1 MRSSSRTLTVSN
13 VETLRGKHIVV
24 PGLVN
29 RLYVFVSRLLP
40 VQVVPNLIRF
50 INRQRGQREE

>member
-1 MRSSSRTLTVSN
+1 MTAEAAARIAY

-40 VQVVPNLIRF
+40 VQVVPSLIRF
-50 INRQRGQREE
+50 INRQRGQNDN